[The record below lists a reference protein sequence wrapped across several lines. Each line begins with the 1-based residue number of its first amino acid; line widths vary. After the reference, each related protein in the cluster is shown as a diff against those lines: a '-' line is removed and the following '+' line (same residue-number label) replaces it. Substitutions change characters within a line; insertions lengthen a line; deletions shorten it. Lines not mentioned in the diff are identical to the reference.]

1 MGLFYAYHC
10 SFCACGSTTVL
21 VRPLAAVRN
30 KVYMVKKII
39 MTCGPACQDDS
50 LLRHMTGI
58 ASGFRL
64 NIAHLDSEKLNWW
77 LARLLQLRVETGKP
91 FSIILDL
98 QGAKVRIGEYP
109 AATSLPAEVELF
121 HGRSST
127 VSGCIP
133 VPASSVF
140 LQTLVGDR
148 LFLNDRKVIIKII
161 EKQEDRL
168 GAVVEQN
175 GPLSSGKG
183 LNSPD
188 RVFEMARVTEGDQQA
203 IDSSRHIDG
212 IAYAV
217 SFVADGRESDL
228 YRPLVGGAPLIAKI
242 EQRAAFSHLAAI
254 DSCFDEFWL
263 CRGDLG
269 AEAGFKELGK
279 LQNNFIAA
287 LAGLTKPAIIAGE
300 VLGSMVAFPQPSR
313 AEIVQLHDAMQDGFA
328 GLVLSDETACGKQ
341 IPAVIDFLRHFFS

>member
-1 MGLFYAYHC
+1 M
-10 SFCACGSTTVL
+10 
-21 VRPLAAVRN
+21 
-30 KVYMVKKII
+30 KKIV
-39 MTCGPACQDDS
+39 MTCGPACQEDG
-50 LLRHMTGI
+50 LLKQMAAI

-64 NIAHLDSEKLNWW
+64 NIAHLDAEKLDWW
-77 LARLLQLRVETGKP
+77 LRRLSQLRVETEKS
-91 FSIILDL
+91 FAIILDL

-109 AATSLPAEVELF
+109 AATSLPAEVDLVF
-121 HGRSST
+121 GGSST
-127 VSGCIP
+127 VAGCIP
-133 VPASSVF
+133 VPAASVF
-140 LQTLVGDR
+140 LQTSVGDR

-161 EKQEDRL
+161 GKQDDRL
-168 GAVVEQN
+168 RAVVEQN
-175 GPLSSGKG
+175 GPISSGKG

-188 RVFEMARVTEGDQQA
+188 RVFEMARVTDGDQRA
-203 IDSSRHIDG
+203 IDRSRHIDG

-242 EQRAAFSHLAAI
+242 EQRAAFAHLKAI

-279 LQNNFIAA
+279 LQNTFIAA

-300 VLGSMVAFPQPSR
+300 VLGSMVAFPQPGR
-313 AEIVQLHDAMQDGFA
+313 AEIVQLYDAMQDGFA

-341 IPAVIDFLRHFFS
+341 IPAVVDFLQHFFG